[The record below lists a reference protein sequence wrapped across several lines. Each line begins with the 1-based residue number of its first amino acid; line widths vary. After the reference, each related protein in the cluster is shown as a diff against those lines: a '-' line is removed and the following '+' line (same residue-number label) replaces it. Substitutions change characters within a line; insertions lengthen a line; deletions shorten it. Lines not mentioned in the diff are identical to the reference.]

1 MTKKDIVPGLSII
14 AAVARNGVIGKGG
27 DLPWKL
33 PGDLKHFMSTT
44 MGKPVIM
51 GRKTYES
58 MKRPLPGRTNIV
70 LTRQADFT
78 HEGLV
83 IFTDFDD
90 SVEFARENAAE
101 QGGNEFFVIGGEN
114 IYELAIPIASK
125 AYITRVDAEP
135 NGDAFFPNFPVDE
148 WNLMSDTAFKS
159 DQLHSASYTIEI
171 YER

>member
-1 MTKKDIVPGLSII
+1 MTKKDVVPGLSII

-70 LTRQADFT
+70 LTRQTDFT
-78 HEGLV
+78 HEGL
-83 IFTDFDD
+83 T
-90 SVEFARENAAE
+90 
-101 QGGNEFFVIGGEN
+101 
-114 IYELAIPIASK
+114 IA
-125 AYITRVDAEP
+125 
-135 NGDAFFPNFPVDE
+135 
-148 WNLMSDTAFKS
+148 WNLREKTLPSREATNF
-159 DQLHSASYTIEI
+159 L
-171 YER
+171 

>member
-1 MTKKDIVPGLSII
+1 MTKKDIVQGLSII

-58 MKRPLPGRTNIV
+58 MKGPLPGRTNIV

-78 HEGLV
+78 LEGLV
-83 IFTDFDD
+83 VLADFDK
-90 SVEFARENAAE
+90 SVDFAREKAAE
-101 QGGNEFFVIGGEN
+101 KGCSEFFVIGGEN

-135 NGDAFFPNFPVDE
+135 DGDAFFPNFPVDE
-148 WNLMSDTAFKS
+148 WNLMRDTAFKS

>member
-135 NGDAFFPNFPVDE
+135 DGDAFFPNFPVDE
-148 WNLMSDTAFKS
+148 WNLMSDTVFKS
-159 DQLHSASYTIEI
+159 DQLHSVSYTIEI

>member
-1 MTKKDIVPGLSII
+1 MTKRDIVPGLSII

-27 DLPWKL
+27 DLPWRL
-33 PGDLKHFMSTT
+33 PGDLKHFMSAT

-51 GRKTYES
+51 GRRTYES

-78 HEGLV
+78 DEGLV
-83 IFTDFDD
+83 IFTDFDS
-90 SVEFARENAAE
+90 SVKFARENAVE
-101 QGGNEFFVIGGEN
+101 LGGNEFFAIGGEN

-135 NGDAFFPNFPVDE
+135 DGDAFFPNFPFYD
-148 WNLMSDTAFKS
+148 WNLMSETAFES

>member
-1 MTKKDIVPGLSII
+1 MTKKDIVQGLSII

-58 MKRPLPGRTNIV
+58 MKGPLPGRTNLV

-78 HEGLV
+78 NGGIV
-83 IFTDFDD
+83 VFTDFGK
-90 SVEFARENAAE
+90 SVDFAREKAAE
-101 QGGNEFFVIGGEN
+101 KGGYEFFVIGGEN

-135 NGDAFFPNFPVDE
+135 DGDAFFPNFPVDE

-159 DQLHSASYTIEI
+159 DPLHSASYTIEI

>member
-1 MTKKDIVPGLSII
+1 MTKKDIVQGLSII

-27 DLPWKL
+27 ALPWKL

-58 MKRPLPGRTNIV
+58 MKGPLPGRTNLV

-78 HEGLV
+78 HGGIV
-83 IFTDFDD
+83 VFTDFGK
-90 SVEFARENAAE
+90 SVDFAREKAAE
-101 QGGNEFFVIGGEN
+101 KGGNEFFVIGGEN

-135 NGDAFFPNFPVDE
+135 GGDAFFPNFPVDE
-148 WNLMSDTAFKS
+148 WILMSDAAFKS

>member
-1 MTKKDIVPGLSII
+1 MTKKDIVQGLSII

-58 MKRPLPGRTNIV
+58 MKGPLPGRTNIV

-78 HEGLV
+78 NGGIV
-83 IFTDFDD
+83 VFTDFGK
-90 SVEFARENAAE
+90 SVDFAREKAAE
-101 QGGNEFFVIGGEN
+101 KGGHEFFVIGGEN

-125 AYITRVDAEP
+125 AYITRVDAKP
-135 NGDAFFPNFPVDE
+135 DGDAFFPNFPVDE

>member
-1 MTKKDIVPGLSII
+1 MTKKDVVPGLSII

-33 PGDLKHFMSTT
+33 PGDLKHFMSAT

-83 IFTDFDD
+83 VFTDFDD

-101 QGGNEFFVIGGEN
+101 QDSNEFFVIGGEN
-114 IYELAIPIASK
+114 IYELAIPRASK

-135 NGDAFFPNFPVDE
+135 DGEAFFPNFPLDE

>member
-1 MTKKDIVPGLSII
+1 MRKKDIVPGLIII
-14 AAVARNGVIGKGG
+14 AAVAKNGVIGKGG
-27 DLPWKL
+27 DLPWRL
-33 PGDLKHFMSTT
+33 PGDLKHFMSAT

-70 LTRQADFT
+70 LTRQADFS
-78 HEGLV
+78 HEDLV
-83 IFTDFDD
+83 IFTDFYKG
-90 SVEFARENAAE
+90 VEFARETAVE
-101 QGGNEFFVIGGEN
+101 QAGNEFFAIGGEN

-135 NGDAFFPNFPVDE
+135 DGDAFFPYFPVDE
-148 WNLMSDTAFKS
+148 WNITGEKSFESDE
-159 DQLHSASYTIEI
+159 LHSASYTIEI

>member
-27 DLPWKL
+27 DLPWRL

-78 HEGLV
+78 HEGVV
-83 IFTDFDD
+83 IFTDFDS
-90 SVEFARENAAE
+90 SVKFARENAVD
-101 QGGNEFFVIGGEN
+101 QGGNEFFAIGGEN

-125 AYITRVDAEP
+125 AYITRVGLEP
-135 NGDAFFPNFPVDE
+135 NGDAFFPYFPVDE
-148 WNLMSDTAFKS
+148 WNLMGKTAFES
-159 DQLHSASYTIEI
+159 DQLHSASYTIEV
-171 YER
+171 YDR